1 MVRRQYSRCPHGSGY
16 HSRTVLHR
24 RTLGYPAEALT
35 LTFLDPAHDISHRLK
50 PNNAPEGA
58 QWAPSGR
65 PSLMEQEIHADPYTP
80 KVHRPAAGLQPS
92 RRAETRLTGRNGFP
106 ARQLISTHMNTGF
119 KRFPPN
125 NFTHFSLS
133 FQSSFHLSLTVL
145 VRYRSLAGI

>member
-1 MVRRQYSRCPHGSGY
+1 MLTHTRQKC
-16 HSRTVLHR
+16 T
-24 RTLGYPAEALT
+24 
-35 LTFLDPAHDISHRLK
+35 
-50 PNNAPEGA
+50 APQLA
-58 QWAPSGR
+58 YNR
-65 PSLMEQEIHADPYTP
+65 ADE
-80 KVHRPAAGLQPS
+80 H
-92 RRAETRLTGRNGFP
+92 ETRLTGRNGFP